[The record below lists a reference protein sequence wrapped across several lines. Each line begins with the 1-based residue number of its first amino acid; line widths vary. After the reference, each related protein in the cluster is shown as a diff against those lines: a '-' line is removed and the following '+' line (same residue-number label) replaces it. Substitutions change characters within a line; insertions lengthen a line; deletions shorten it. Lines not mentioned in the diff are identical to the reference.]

1 LKQGLEDLG
10 EEFGETFVL
19 ELYEQ
24 LMEES
29 SSSLKRVKV
38 GSSRLGQRYIYR
50 EREGCDEQLYQD
62 YFGEDRP
69 SVQNGEG
76 VVPLHCLGGLCF

>member
-1 LKQGLEDLG
+1 LEDLG

-62 YFGEDRP
+62 YFGEDRTFDALKFRHRFRMGRELFLYI
-69 SVQNGEG
+69 V
-76 VVPLHCLGGLCF
+76 